1 MNITLRQLQAFI
13 AVARSGS
20 FSRTAQ
26 TLHVTQPA
34 LTLMIQKLERQL
46 GVQLLERN
54 TRGVHLSPSGREF
67 LPAIQRLVGEL
78 ESTVDNLRDATLPSG
93 GTITVG
99 CIPSAGAL
107 MLPGLMQRFARQYPR
122 VRITVKDAM
131 TETRGMIGM
140 LRNGEIDLAM
150 GPPSDEDSDIGFE
163 SYAED
168 RLVAALA
175 SGHRYGRRKALAWK
189 DIAAEPIV
197 AMSYHSH
204 VRKLMDAA
212 FSANGLSVRPHA
224 EVSLVATAMGMAR
237 AGLAIAVLPEAAVR
251 MCNMEGVAAVALHRP
266 VMPRPIG
273 FLYRSRSLLSPAAQA
288 FLRVARA
295 EAQAPA

>member
-54 TRGVHLSPSGREF
+54 THGVRLSPSGREF

-78 ESTVDNLRDATLPSG
+78 ETTVDNLRDATLPSG
-93 GTITVG
+93 GAISIG

-107 MLPGLMQRFARQYPR
+107 MLPDLIRRFAAEYPR

-140 LRNGEIDLAM
+140 LRRGEIDLAM

-163 SYAED
+163 PYTED
-168 RLVAALA
+168 RMMAAVAT
-175 SGHRYGRRKALAWK
+175 GHRYGRRKVLTWR
-189 DIAAEPIV
+189 DIATEPIV

-204 VRKLMDAA
+204 VRRLMDSA

-237 AGLAIAVLPEAAVR
+237 AGLAVAILPEAAVR
-251 MCNMEGVAAVALHRP
+251 MCNLDGIAVIALQRP
-266 VMPRPIG
+266 VVTRPIG

-288 FLRVARA
+288 FLRIART
-295 EAQAPA
+295 